1 METFLLSEQRSRA
14 KMNADSLAEGDRGMA
29 TARKDA
35 FGSDQQVSRIVRV
48 RAGDCVRLM
57 MNKSVKPLFTAP
69 HNAVVISGA
78 NPTVN
83 LVVEDARKKR
93 CTRIRGFSI

>member
-1 METFLLSEQRSRA
+1 MSRGQGRERTLI
-14 KMNADSLAEGDRGMA
+14 LAEGDRGMA

-48 RAGDCVRLM
+48 RAGDCVKLM

-69 HNAVVISGA
+69 IM
-78 NPTVN
+78 P
-83 LVVEDARKKR
+83 L
-93 CTRIRGFSI
+93 